1 MKGCMLKR
9 QQIPTHML
17 MLSLHEVTFDNQ
29 AFQGFA
35 CVFEKKDFQIEVTP
49 DVIIPPS
56 AFLSS

>member
-1 MKGCMLKR
+1 
-9 QQIPTHML
+9 ML